1 MSVSQRKTK
10 RLDTEARETIAV
22 LYNQQGFSQEEIAE
36 KLGVS
41 QATVSRELK
50 RGARLGEYS
59 AKRAQGTSE
68 KAMTKRKGKK
78 LKISGSMRHK
88 VLSLLEKRFSP
99 QQIATAIYKEDGVKL
114 SRVAIYGFIK
124 REDRAGHLVKF
135 LRRGGG
141 RGRRR
146 RGTNRL
152 KIPNRTD
159 ISERPDSV
167 NRRSRY
173 GDWECDLIEGS
184 KHSFSQSCRTEKPV
198 WHPSQAVLQKVGS
211 RCAGNYPSTA
221 RLSGSYF
228 DLWQRLRVCEARGS
242 EWSIRLF
249 IFLLQ
254 ALRKLGKGRGRTF
267 QWSGARFLPEAR
279 CFHWH
284 FSSHSGLSVWFN

>member
-1 MSVSQRKTK
+1 
-10 RLDTEARETIAV
+10 
-22 LYNQQGFSQEEIAE
+22 
-36 KLGVS
+36 
-41 QATVSRELK
+41 
-50 RGARLGEYS
+50 
-59 AKRAQGTSE
+59 
-68 KAMTKRKGKK
+68 MTKRKGKK

-167 NRRSRY
+167 NSRSRY
-173 GDWECDLIEGS
+173 GDWECGLIEGS
-184 KHSFSQSCRTEKPV
+184 KHSGFFLSLVERKSRFGILRKLSCKR
-198 WHPSQAVLQKVGS
+198 S
-211 RCAGNYPSTA
+211 
-221 RLSGSYF
+221 
-228 DLWQRLRVCEARGS
+228 DLVAQE
-242 EWSIRLF
+242 I
-249 IFLLQ
+249 IQ
-254 ALRKLGKGRGRTF
+254 ALRGYQVRTLTYDNGSEFAKHEAVNEALGCLSFFCKLGKGRGRTF
-267 QWSGARFLPEAR
+267 QWFGARFPPEAR
-279 CFHWH
+279 CFH
-284 FSSHSGLSVWFN
+284 